1 MGVLRDAIIMF
12 CISDPKFE
20 NRKISELTPELRIG
34 GEVVDIDEFDK
45 RIEAVMQ
52 KKIDDDRAYI
62 LSEIASL
69 MLGDGEECEI

>member
-1 MGVLRDAIIMF
+1 MGVLRDAIVMF
-12 CISDPKFE
+12 CISDPRFE
-20 NRKISELTPELRIG
+20 NIKISELKPELRIR
-34 GEVVDIDEFDK
+34 GEIVDIDEFDK

-69 MLGDGEECEI
+69 MLGDGEECEV